1 MDADTARETLRVM
14 WETDSEV
21 WADLWAPVF
30 REFAEEVVRQ
40 AALKEGERVL
50 DVGTGTGSAL
60 AAAARAVG
68 ATGKA
73 VGIDQSHAQAARAR
87 ANLAAAG
94 LGATVIEMDVASLDF
109 PDGWFDA
116 VVTSCGM
123 PNVAFD
129 DAGAEVLR
137 VLKPG
142 GRFVMADWCLDKV
155 AALRILADV
164 LGAHLTRTPSHALA
178 AIRQARE
185 FFMKETESLY
195 EITDYEARLRA
206 AGFSAVQGK
215 TISHTIRSFTLDG
228 FVDARLARSWTRAEW
243 AEMDPAERVACRQEA
258 RERLGHLVHDGALEI
273 LWPMYYLR
281 ATK

>member
-21 WADLWAPVF
+21 WADRWAPVF

-40 AALKEGERVL
+40 AAVREGERVL

-60 AAAARAVG
+60 AAAARSSG

-94 LGATVIEMDVASLDF
+94 LAATVIEMDVASLDF

-123 PNVAFD
+123 PNAAFD
-129 DAGAEVLR
+129 EAASEVLR

-164 LGAHLTRTPSHALA
+164 IGAHLTANPSPALS
-178 AIRQARE
+178 RVREARD
-185 FFMKETESLY
+185 FFNRETERLY
-195 EITDYEARLRA
+195 EITDYEARLRS
-206 AGFSAVQGK
+206 AGFSTVEGQ

-228 FVDARLARSWTRAEW
+228 FVEARLARSWTRAEW
-243 AEMDPAERVACRQEA
+243 AEMGAAERVACRQEA
-258 RERLGHLVHDGALEI
+258 RERLGHLLHDGALEI